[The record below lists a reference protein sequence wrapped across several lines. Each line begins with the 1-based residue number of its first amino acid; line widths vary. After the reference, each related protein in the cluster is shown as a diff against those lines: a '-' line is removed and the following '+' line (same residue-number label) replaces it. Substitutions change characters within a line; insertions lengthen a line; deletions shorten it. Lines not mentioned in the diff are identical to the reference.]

1 MSSTTKGSFYA
12 LLVKFTFSPYLTFC
26 NVNMYEQLN
35 TEESGAQFS
44 ALCGAHSNFRAPLT
58 LALPKYLVSGA
69 RARAP
74 RFQSAAR
81 SGAPKER
88 RSPMLWK

>member
-1 MSSTTKGSFYA
+1 
-12 LLVKFTFSPYLTFC
+12 
-26 NVNMYEQLN
+26 MYEQLN

-74 RFQSAAR
+74 RFQSGALQCFGSPHNYL
-81 SGAPKER
+81 SG
-88 RSPMLWK
+88 